1 LILVVIGVLLAWG
14 VAPALSRHPYMP
26 PAHDFE
32 QLLPR
37 LERVGGPA
45 AAGKGVSGE
54 EAPVTFRSPVIHA
67 PNRFDL
73 VGVAGELRP
82 LEFRA
87 RTDGGK
93 WSRWVETAN
102 GDPVYTGGSDE
113 VQVRSRG
120 SRPTGRLHYV
130 NVSGT
135 MSTAETL
142 LTGARE
148 AINHAFIS
156 IAGAVDPAAEANPPQ
171 PDLVRRREWG
181 AKRDSGGCRPRSAPD
196 YGKVKV
202 SVVHHTVTTNS
213 YTEQEAPSIVLG
225 ICRYH
230 RNANGWGDIGY
241 NALVDRF
248 GNIYVGRAGG
258 IGKAVVGAHTQGF
271 NDKTTGVASI
281 GTHSSEPIGSP
292 EMRALV
298 RFLAWKHAHHG
309 IPAKGRTQV
318 VSEGGELNRWPAGE
332 RVRTSRI
339 TGHRHLGATECPG
352 RALKSQLRRLRERT
366 QRRIRRHS

>member
-1 LILVVIGVLLAWG
+1 MGLGALVVWG
-14 VAPALSRHPYMP
+14 AAPALSRHPYLP

-32 QLLPR
+32 QSLPP
-37 LERVGGPA
+37 LHPVQAPA
-45 AAGKGVSGE
+45 APKAARPGE
-54 EAPVTFRSPVIHA
+54 GPVTHRSPVIDA
-67 PNRFDL
+67 PHRFDL
-73 VGVAGELRP
+73 VGIAGELRP

-102 GDPVYTGGSDE
+102 GDPVYTGVSDE
-113 VQVRSRG
+113 VQLRSRG
-120 SRPTGRLHYV
+120 WRPTGRLHYV

-135 MSTAETL
+135 MSAPETL
-142 LTGARE
+142 MTRARE
-148 AINHAFIS
+148 AINDAFIS
-156 IAGAVDPAAEANPPQ
+156 IAGSVDPAAEANPPR
-171 PDLVRRREWG
+171 PDLVRRGEWG
-181 AKRDSGGCRPRSAPD
+181 ANRDNGGCHPRSAPD

-213 YTEQEAPSIVLG
+213 YSEEEAPSIVLG

-230 RNANGWGDIGY
+230 RNANGWDDIGY

-258 IGKAVVGAHTQGF
+258 IARAVVGAQTQGF

-281 GTHSSEPIGSP
+281 GTHTSDPIGSA
-292 EMRALV
+292 EMHALV

-309 IPAKGRTQV
+309 IPAKGHTSV
-318 VSEGGELNRWPAGE
+318 VSEGGEFNRWPAGE
-332 RVRTSRI
+332 RVRTARI
-339 TGHRHLGATECPG
+339 TAHRHLGATECPG
-352 RALKSQLRRLRERT
+352 RALKSQLRTLRERT
-366 QRRIRRHS
+366 HRRIARYR

>member
-1 LILVVIGVLLAWG
+1 MGLGALLVWG
-14 VAPALSRHPYMP
+14 AAPALSRHPYLP

-32 QLLPR
+32 QPLPPR
-37 LERVGGPA
+37 HRVRALARAKAVGPGGGP
-45 AAGKGVSGE
+45 
-54 EAPVTFRSPVIHA
+54 VTYRSLAIHA
-67 PNRFDL
+67 PHRFDL
-73 VGVAGELRP
+73 VGVAGEMRP

-87 RTDGGK
+87 RTDGGE

-102 GDPVYTGGSDE
+102 SDPVYTGGSDE

-120 SRPTGRLHYV
+120 RRPTGRLHYV
-130 NVSGT
+130 NVSET
-135 MSTAETL
+135 MSTPETL
-142 LTGARE
+142 LSGARE
-148 AINHAFIS
+148 AINDAFIS
-156 IAGAVDPAAEANPPQ
+156 IAGAVDPAADANPPK
-171 PDLVRRREWG
+171 PDMVRRGEWG
-181 AKRDSGGCRPRSAPD
+181 ANRDSGGCHPRAAPH

-202 SVVHHTVTTNS
+202 SVVHHTATTNS
-213 YTEQEAPSIVLG
+213 YTEEEAPSIVLG

-230 RNANGWGDIGY
+230 RNANGWSDIGY

-281 GTHSSEPIGSP
+281 GTHTSEPIGSA
-292 EMRALV
+292 EMHALI
-298 RFLAWKHAHHG
+298 RFLTWKHAHHG
-309 IPAKGRTQV
+309 IRANGHTRL

-352 RALKSQLRRLRERT
+352 AALNSQLKALRKRT
-366 QRRIRRHS
+366 QRRIDRFS